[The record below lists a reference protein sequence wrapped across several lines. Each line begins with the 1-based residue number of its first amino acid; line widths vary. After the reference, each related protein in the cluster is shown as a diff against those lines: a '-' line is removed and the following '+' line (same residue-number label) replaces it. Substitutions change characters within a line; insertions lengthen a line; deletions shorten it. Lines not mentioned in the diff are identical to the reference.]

1 VEQAYTSP
9 RGSADWRAAVKGRA
23 TASGVEL
30 PGSTVDELAAHLEE
44 IWVAARAGGA
54 TAEEARARALQ
65 ALEASGLQ
73 PLLEHSRTSAR
84 HPPRRETSATMPP
97 AQAGRTPG
105 PALAAALRA
114 AFRQFRL
121 YPTFA
126 LVTILVLGL
135 GTGAAVTVFSIVDS
149 VVLAPLPY
157 KAAGRLV
164 TIWDTNAGQALSHDP
179 ISPVNFMDQRAL
191 PVFSDAAAWWRPGVN
206 LTDEGLDP
214 VRVKTIETS
223 ANLFE
228 VLGVAPQ
235 VGPGFPAGGPLF
247 VTNDLAAVISDR
259 LWRSRYNADPSI
271 IGRQLRFNDTPYTI
285 VGVMPPRFHFPDDV
299 DVWERLRW
307 DLTQHSRQAHFME
320 AVARLSGT
328 ATVGQAQA
336 AVDALWTH
344 LESEFGRTPD
354 SPGKG
359 WGSRLVPL
367 LDEQL
372 GYYRPALMVL
382 FGATTLLF
390 LIGVM
395 NVASLQLTRAI
406 SRGREMAIRMALGAS
421 VRQVTVQLAV
431 EGLVLSVA
439 GAALGVAASAAGL
452 SSIASLTLV
461 NIPRLDQASVN
472 VHALGLAVTIAI
484 GTTLVFAIVPTFV
497 LGRRPVATDLK
508 PGERGSSR
516 GATRAYAVLV
526 SAEVA
531 LACALLVSSVLLVRT
546 VRQITGT
553 PLGVRAD
560 EVVTTTIQLTRS
572 SGPAGAS
579 VRDQWLSV
587 AATHAAII
595 DAIRQQAGVV
605 SVGETNFLPLEIG
618 WRGPF
623 VVDGQPIPTRLD
635 DAPQAQLHSVS
646 DGYFETMGSQVAAGR
661 AFTPFDGPDAA
672 AVVVVNETFARRH
685 LGGTAGVGRAV
696 RLFATGIGPLGVN
709 LKAVAASHHEG
720 LAFDVVGVVRDV
732 RNVPLG
738 QTVEP
743 AIYTSTRQFPFTETF
758 LVVRAADAATAL
770 TAVRQG
776 LRAAAPQVPI
786 AAVQTW
792 GDRFAT
798 RTAEPRLLM
807 VVLGFFAAL
816 AAVLAA
822 LGVYGLFSWAVALRR
837 RELAIR
843 LTLGARPT
851 GVGGLVIRQAAVLVA
866 TGLAGGLAVVWVARG
881 VLAGVLYNV
890 SPGDATSTLA
900 AAVLIVVAALAA
912 CVPPVVRAMRVD
924 PVEGLRAE

>member
-1 VEQAYTSP
+1 MDTPNHETDAGAGGCPPDATQQA
-9 RGSADWRAAVKGRA
+9 ADQGQRSKRNGVAAAAAVKGA
-23 TASGVEL
+23 
-30 PGSTVDELAAHLEE
+30 
-44 IWVAARAGGA
+44 
-54 TAEEARARALQ
+54 
-65 ALEASGLQ
+65 
-73 PLLEHSRTSAR
+73 
-84 HPPRRETSATMPP
+84 
-97 AQAGRTPG
+97 G
-105 PALAAALRA
+105 PALAMAFRTAL
-114 AFRQFRL
+114 RQFRQ

-126 LVTILVLGL
+126 LITTLVLGL

-157 KAAGRLV
+157 KAAERLV
-164 TIWDTNAGQALSHDP
+164 TIWDTNAEQALSHDP

-206 LTDEGLDP
+206 LTDDGLDP

-223 ANLFE
+223 ANLFD
-228 VLGVAPQ
+228 VLGVTPQ
-235 VGPGFPAGGPLF
+235 IGQGFPAGGPLF
-247 VTNDLAAVISDR
+247 VTNDLTAVISDR
-259 LWRSRYNADPSI
+259 LWRTRYNADPSI

-299 DVWERLRW
+299 DVWQRLRW

-320 AVARLSGT
+320 AVARLADT
-328 ATVGQAQA
+328 ATVRQAQA

-344 LESEFGRTPD
+344 LESTHAGTRN

-406 SRGREMAIRMALGAS
+406 SRGREMAVRMALGAS
-421 VRQVTVQLAV
+421 ARHVTMQLAV

-439 GAALGVAASAAGL
+439 GAALGVAVSAAGL
-452 SSIASLTLV
+452 SVIARLTLV
-461 NIPRLDQASVN
+461 DIPRLDQASVN
-472 VHALGLAVTIAI
+472 LHALGLAVAI
-484 GTTLVFAIVPTFV
+484 VFGTTIVFAVVPTFV
-497 LGRRPVATDLK
+497 IGRGPVAADLK

-516 GATRAYAVLV
+516 GASRAYSVLV

-546 VRQITGT
+546 VRQMTDT

-560 EVVTTTIQLTRS
+560 DVLTTTIQLTRAPVTAEVS
-572 SGPAGAS
+572 M
-579 VRDQWLSV
+579 RDAWLSV
-587 AATHAAII
+587 ATTHAAIV
-595 DAIRQQAGVV
+595 DAIRQQPGVV

-623 VVDGQPIPTRLD
+623 VVDGQPIPTRQD

-646 DGYFETMGSQVAAGR
+646 DGYFETMGAQLAAGR
-661 AFTPFDGPDAA
+661 SFTPFDGPDAA
-672 AVVVVNETFARRH
+672 GVIVVNETFARRH
-685 LGGTAGVGRAV
+685 LGGTNGVGRLV
-696 RLFATGIGPLGVN
+696 RLFATGIGPLGLN
-709 LKAVAASHHEG
+709 LKAGAAWRPEG
-720 LAFDVVGVVRDV
+720 MPFEVVGIVRDV

-743 AIYTSTRQFPFTETF
+743 AIYTCTRQFPFSETF
-758 LVVRAADAATAL
+758 LVVRAAGADTAL
-770 TAVRQG
+770 TAVRRG
-776 LRAAAPQVPI
+776 LRAAAPHAPI
-786 AAVQTW
+786 APAQTW
-792 GDRFAT
+792 GDRFSKL
-798 RTAEPRLLM
+798 TAEPRLLM
-807 VVLGFFAAL
+807 LVLGFFAAL

-822 LGVYGLFSWAVALRR
+822 LGVYGLISWAVALRR

-843 LTLGARPT
+843 LTLGARPA
-851 GVGGLVIRQAAVLVA
+851 GVGGLVIRQAALLVG
-866 TGLAGGLAVVWVARG
+866 TGLVGGLAVVWAARG
-881 VLAGVLYNV
+881 VLASVLYNV
-890 SPGDATSTLA
+890 SPGDALSTLA
-900 AAVLIVVAALAA
+900 AAVLIVVTAVAA
-912 CVPPVVRAMRVD
+912 CVPPVLRAMRVD
-924 PVEGLRAE
+924 PVEGLRVE